1 MRKEIALSIAIS
13 LAVSFEGA
21 AQVFLRYSTTEQ
33 EAWKEGKTKLSA
45 KPASQHTVDIVGQGC
60 AVIVLVEAREGEV
73 RLRAAINIVK
83 GVPQSAGRYTGA
95 CSSGSCTEAGRS

>member
-45 KPASQHTVDIVGQGC
+45 KPASQHTVDIVGQGQGHVFRAWGTC
-60 AVIVLVEAREGEV
+60 FNELDLDALRLLSDEA
-73 RLRAAINIVK
+73 
-83 GVPQSAGRYTGA
+83 
-95 CSSGSCTEAGRS
+95 

>member
-33 EAWKEGKTKLSA
+33 EA
-45 KPASQHTVDIVGQGC
+45 
-60 AVIVLVEAREGEV
+60 
-73 RLRAAINIVK
+73 
-83 GVPQSAGRYTGA
+83 
-95 CSSGSCTEAGRS
+95 